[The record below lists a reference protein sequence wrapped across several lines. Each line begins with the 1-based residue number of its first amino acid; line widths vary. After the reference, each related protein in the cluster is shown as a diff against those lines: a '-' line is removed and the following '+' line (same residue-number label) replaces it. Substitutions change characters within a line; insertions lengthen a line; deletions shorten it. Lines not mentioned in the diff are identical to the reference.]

1 LTSCLLSELWY
12 EPKSFCCCESAY
24 DMCWVGVSPTLSQ
37 SINNNNDDNCNC
49 KLLSKNTWRS
59 LANIKRRI
67 ISWIFIENNN
77 WTVKMIMTMMHTQT
91 LIPNKKS
98 RDSNENKTWKWV
110 KDKQSPQYFYEYR
123 NYRNIWKKL
132 KAR

>member
-1 LTSCLLSELWY
+1 
-12 EPKSFCCCESAY
+12 
-24 DMCWVGVSPTLSQ
+24 
-37 SINNNNDDNCNC
+37 
-49 KLLSKNTWRS
+49 
-59 LANIKRRI
+59 
-67 ISWIFIENNN
+67 
-77 WTVKMIMTMMHTQT
+77 MTMMHTQT